1 MNLRTVLLSPPLMM
15 EPNIFV
21 IFAILTSTLVSA
33 HFDDVIQGKQ
43 KTRLKNSFSSTAQYI
58 DNKTLKVSKSQKHFF
73 LKLHCPKK
81 RTKYLTKFCPMKLGQ
96 NFV

>member
-1 MNLRTVLLSPPLMM
+1 MAENSVAQNLHFDLLRKKRRMNLRTVLLSPPLMM

-43 KTRLKNSFSSTAQYI
+43 KTRLKNLSVPQHSI
-58 DNKTLKVSKSQKHFF
+58 
-73 LKLHCPKK
+73 
-81 RTKYLTKFCPMKLGQ
+81 
-96 NFV
+96 